1 MHRIAAIAL
10 RAGRRQ
16 RPQSFS
22 TKPSSLSRSESLA
35 PAQAGLRDSSSGLSP
50 EFRELLQRRAQ
61 RGGDLPV
68 LYSNPG
74 AYGQLARVSDE
85 VVSALPP
92 PPRPLYP
99 MTEAAHTW
107 RLARGFSIGLLFVA
121 LALYLHLKRSMRGG
135 ARLELER
142 RAPLLARAL
151 EAAGVLESLAA
162 LERPAAEGGMDRAAL
177 FRRVHAR
184 FCSRAQRA
192 ARAAPGAAR
201 AAPAA
206 GSAPNEQETMPTARA
221 LVLARSLLACFAG
234 ADGAAADEA
243 GVQFRG
249 AADAAI
255 ARSGLAGRAAL
266 SADEFA
272 RLLDAATRDAPAPLL
287 FLACDEL
294 FGVAAA
300 PQSVLDEVGAL
311 FDRVTAS
318 RAGGAQFAP
327 AALAALC
334 VDAGFAA
341 DERGAARVLADRA
354 ALSVSA
360 AELERDD
367 FVDFVLSAALASGVG
382 SDRVAGFLQTYAML
396 HLSGL
401 REAAGVRPV

>member
-1 MHRIAAIAL
+1 
-10 RAGRRQ
+10 
-16 RPQSFS
+16 
-22 TKPSSLSRSESLA
+22 
-35 PAQAGLRDSSSGLSP
+35 
-50 EFRELLQRRAQ
+50 
-61 RGGDLPV
+61 V
-68 LYSNPG
+68 LYANPG
-74 AYGQLARVSDE
+74 AYGQLARVSDD
-85 VVSALPP
+85 VVLALPP

-107 RLARGFSIGLLFVA
+107 RLARGFSIGLVFVA
-121 LALYLHLKRSMRGG
+121 LALYLHLKRSVRGG

-184 FCSRAQRA
+184 FCARALRA
-192 ARAAPGAAR
+192 ARSRAAPGAGTGAG
-201 AAPAA
+201 AAAA
-206 GSAPNEQETMPTARA
+206 EQGAMPTARA
-221 LVLARSLLACFAG
+221 LVLARSLLACLAG
-234 ADGAAADEA
+234 ADDAAAAVADDVAAPFRAAAEA
-243 GVQFRG
+243 
-249 AADAAI
+249 AL
-255 ARSGLAGRAAL
+255 ARAGLAGRAAL

-272 RLLDAATRDAPAPLL
+272 RLLDAAARDAPAPLL

-300 PQSVLDEVGAL
+300 PQGVLDAVGAL

-341 DERGAARVLADRA
+341 DERGAARLLADRA
-354 ALSVSA
+354 ALAGAA

-367 FVDFVLSAALASGVG
+367 FVDFVLSTALASGVG
-382 SDRVAGFLQTYAML
+382 SDRVAGFLHTYAML